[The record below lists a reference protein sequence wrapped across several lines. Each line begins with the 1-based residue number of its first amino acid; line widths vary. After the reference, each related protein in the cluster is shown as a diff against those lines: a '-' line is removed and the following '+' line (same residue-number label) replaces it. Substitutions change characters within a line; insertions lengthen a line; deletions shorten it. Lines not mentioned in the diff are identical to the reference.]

1 VKIVVIGGTGLIG
14 SKVVANLTEQGHE
27 AVPASPRLGIN
38 TITGE
43 GLAEA
48 LVGASVVV
56 DVSNSPK
63 PFAYESGHAFF
74 DPSTRNLEA
83 AEEAAGVG
91 HHAALSIVGTDRL
104 ADGGGGYSRAKLEQ
118 EELIRASPIPYTIVH
133 ATQFFEFVQDIVDG
147 FTEGNVVRLPAASFQ
162 PMAADDVAAALARVA
177 VGSPANGIVEIAG
190 PEPFRFEELAR
201 RVLKATNDPRE
212 VVADPEMRY
221 FESVIT
227 ERTLLPADGA
237 SLGETRFDDWL
248 RQSATT
254 KAGVA

>member
-1 VKIVVIGGTGLIG
+1 MKVVVIGGTGLIG
-14 SKVVANLTEQGHE
+14 SKLVTDLQQMGHE
-27 AVPASPRLGIN
+27 AIPGSPRLGIN
-38 TITGE
+38 SLTGE
-43 GLAEA
+43 GLDAA
-48 LVGASVVV
+48 LDGASVVV

-74 DPSTRNLEA
+74 DPSTRNLQA

-91 HHAALSIVGTDRL
+91 HHVALSIVGTDRL

-118 EELIRASPIPYTIVH
+118 EKLIEASPIPYTIVH

-190 PEPFRFEELAR
+190 PEPFRLEELAR
-201 RVLKATNDPRE
+201 RVLEASNDPRE
-212 VVADPEMRY
+212 VVADPEVRY
-221 FESVIT
+221 FESVIA
-227 ERTLLPADGA
+227 ERTLLPGDGA
-237 SLGETRFDDWL
+237 LLGETHFDNWQ
-248 RQSATT
+248 RRAAAAEVT
-254 KAGVA
+254 AG

>member
-1 VKIVVIGGTGLIG
+1 MKIVVIGGTGLIG
-14 SKVVANLTEQGHE
+14 SKLVTLLAEDGHE
-27 AVPASPRLGIN
+27 AIPASPRLGIN
-38 TITGE
+38 SLTGE
-43 GLAEA
+43 GLEA
-48 LVGASVVV
+48 ALDGASVVV

-74 DPSTRNLEA
+74 DPSTRNLQA
-83 AEEAAGVG
+83 AEGDAGVG
-91 HHAALSIVGTDRL
+91 HHVALSIVGTDRL

-118 EELIRASPIPYTIVH
+118 EQLIQSAPIPYTIVH

-162 PMAADDVAAALARVA
+162 PIAADDVAAALAKVA
-177 VGSPANGIVEIAG
+177 VGPPANGIVEIAG

-201 RVLKATNDPRE
+201 RVLEAANDPRE
-212 VVADPEMRY
+212 VVADPGVRY
-221 FESVIT
+221 FESAIN

-237 SLGETRFDDWL
+237 LLGETRFDDWL
-248 RQSATT
+248 RQSAAT